1 VKRDLKDWSITK
13 ELTLDRK
20 EWKLEIH
27 VLEPWFLLFCCF
39 FVTVFSLFPFY
50 SPLFTFF
57 LVFDCLFS
65 FLGLVFY
72 HPSFSPL
79 FSSLFC
85 LCFLTHVVL
94 SLKKALLRTRLG
106 TLKR

>member
-39 FVTVFSLFPFY
+39 FVTVFF
-50 SPLFTFF
+50 
-57 LVFDCLFS
+57 LFS
-65 FLGLVFY
+65 FLFA
-72 HPSFSPL
+72 SFH
-79 FSSLFC
+79 F
-85 LCFLTHVVL
+85 FLSV
-94 SLKKALLRTRLG
+94 
-106 TLKR
+106 